1 MIIFKSQYIYLLFTL
16 KNMFRTKQIY
26 LPLLIIISF
35 FLTSCISNGSKF
47 IKNPEITEI
56 RDFELVEV
64 KDSFLTLTVTSIIKN
79 ENRIGGTVNKIMA
92 DIFIDGVKV
101 GHIDEEKD
109 FHINPNDTT
118 FLTIPA
124 KINLAQFSQ
133 LFPVLVESDSAVL
146 QIKGLFS
153 VDAIVSSI
161 EFNRKTEK
169 KIPIQSELNK
179 VFSSNLSENA
189 VKVEKIRVKNISISE
204 TNLDVDL
211 RIKNSFSIDYYLQTA
226 TSEFFFPNKEEP
238 FGSWSSNASIL
249 VKANET
255 KQING
260 SSKIINRNALLQSI
274 SMVFSEKEA
283 IIKGRAK
290 IDINTYI
297 FEFPFTQ
304 KIKLKT
310 IL

>member
-1 MIIFKSQYIYLLFTL
+1 M
-16 KNMFRTKQIY
+16 KQIPIF
-26 LPLLIIISF
+26 LPIIISF
-35 FLTSCISNGSKF
+35 YISSCISNGPKF

-101 GHIDEEKD
+101 GYIDEEKD

-161 EFNRKTEK
+161 EFNRRTEK

-211 RIKNSFSIDYYLQTA
+211 RIKNSF
-226 TSEFFFPNKEEP
+226 
-238 FGSWSSNASIL
+238 
-249 VKANET
+249 
-255 KQING
+255 
-260 SSKIINRNALLQSI
+260 
-274 SMVFSEKEA
+274 
-283 IIKGRAK
+283 
-290 IDINTYI
+290 
-297 FEFPFTQ
+297 
-304 KIKLKT
+304 
-310 IL
+310 